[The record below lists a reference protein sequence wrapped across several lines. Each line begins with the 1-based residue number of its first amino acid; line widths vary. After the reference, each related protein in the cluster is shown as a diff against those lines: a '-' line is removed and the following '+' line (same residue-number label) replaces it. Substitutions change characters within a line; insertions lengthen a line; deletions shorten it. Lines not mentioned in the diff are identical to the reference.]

1 MKLKGAQLSNP
12 GSRVK
17 VLDMERTEIESYQ
30 MIVDEV
36 PATIKII
43 HDPAEFVPIYQ
54 MIFPEVEVATAA
66 FLDSIRENLI
76 SELKIEP
83 EEIMTAKELNQLK
96 EEFSEKALKLIRK
109 QIPNLSE
116 TDQKALVGIL
126 IHNSLGLGKMEI
138 LLQDKNLEEIVI
150 NDSKTPVWV
159 YHISLGWLKTNISI
173 PSETEIYNYCAA
185 IGRRVGTQITNL
197 NPLMDAYLT
206 SGDRANA
213 TLFPISSSGNT
224 LTIRKFARRPWT
236 ITDFIESGTLSLDV
250 AAFLWLAIQYELN
263 IVVAGG
269 TASGKTSL
277 LNALTCFI
285 PPNHRIISIEDT
297 REIQLPKYLHWVP
310 LTTRPP
316 NPEGMGE
323 VTMLQ
328 LMINALRMRPDRII
342 VGEIRRGKEAQVLF
356 EAINTGH
363 SVYSTLHANTAD
375 ETFRRLVN
383 PPIDIP
389 VALLGS
395 LQMIVVMHRD
405 RRRGIRRVLEVAEL
419 IPTAGVKQIGIE
431 LNVVFRWIA
440 SEDVITELTRSYRV
454 INDIKLYAGMSDD
467 DIKSDMDDKK
477 KVLKWLV
484 KNSVKDLHEV
494 GRLVSEYYRN
504 REELIKTIEKDLT
517 GFEEQPKKT
526 IARHKLKSLALKR
539 SNLGKK

>member
-1 MKLKGAQLSNP
+1 MK
-12 GSRVK
+12 
-17 VLDMERTEIESYQ
+17 EETIESYELL
-30 MIVDEV
+30 VDDV
-36 PATIKII
+36 PATVKIM
-43 HDPAEFVPIYQ
+43 HDPSEFVPIYNL
-54 MIFPEVEVATAA
+54 IFPEVETATKAA
-66 FLDSIRENLI
+66 LDSIREMLI
-76 SELKIEP
+76 TELKIEP
-83 EEIMTAKELNQLK
+83 EEIMSAKELKQLK
-96 EEFSEKALKLIRK
+96 DEFAEKALKLLK
-109 QIPNLSE
+109 KEIPNLSE
-116 TDQKALVGIL
+116 KNQKTLVGIL
-126 IHNSLGLGKMEI
+126 IHNSLGLGPLEI
-138 LLQDKNLEEIVI
+138 FLQDKNLEEIVI

-159 YHISLGWLKTNISI
+159 YHLRLGWLKTNITI
-173 PSETEIYNYCAA
+173 PNETQIYNYASA

-206 SGDRANA
+206 TGDRANA

-236 ITDFIESGTLSLDV
+236 ITDFIETGTLSPDV

-297 REIQLPKYLHWVP
+297 REIQLPRYLHWIP

-328 LMINALRMRPDRII
+328 LMINALRMRPDRVI

-375 ETFRRLVN
+375 ETFRRLIN

-395 LQMIVVMHRD
+395 LQLIVVMHRD

-419 IPTAGVKQIGIE
+419 IPTAGVKQMGID
-431 LNVVFRWIA
+431 LNITFRWIA
-440 SEDVITELTRSYRV
+440 SEDLITELAKSYRA
-454 INDIKLYAGMSDD
+454 INDIKLYSGMSDD
-467 DIKSDMDDKK
+467 DIARDMADKK

-484 KNSVKDLHEV
+484 KNKVKDIHEV
-494 GRLVSEYYRN
+494 GRIVSEYYRN
-504 REELIKTIEKDLT
+504 REGLIKTISKELGEKET
-517 GFEEQPKKT
+517 ESKQPSKKPG
-526 IARHKLKSLALKR
+526 AR
-539 SNLGKK
+539 GKKLR

>member
-1 MKLKGAQLSNP
+1 MKKEEVIESYDLVVDNVPAT
-12 GSRVK
+12 VK
-17 VLDMERTEIESYQ
+17 VL
-30 MIVDEV
+30 
-36 PATIKII
+36 
-43 HDPAEFVPIYQ
+43 HDPLEFVPIYQ
-54 MIFPEVEVATAA
+54 LIFPELEIATRAA
-66 FLDSIRENLI
+66 LDSIREKLI
-76 SELKIEP
+76 TELSIEP
-83 EEIMTAKELNQLK
+83 EEILSAKELNELK
-96 EEFSEKALKLIRK
+96 AEFAEKALKLVK
-109 QIPNLSE
+109 KDLPSLSE
-116 TDQKALVGIL
+116 KNQKILVGIL
-126 IHNSLGLGKMEI
+126 IQNSLGLGPMEI

-150 NDSKTPVWV
+150 NDSKTPIWV
-159 YHISLGWLKTNISI
+159 YHLRLGWLKTNITI
-173 PSETEIYNYCAA
+173 PSETQIYNYSAA

-206 SGDRANA
+206 TGDRANA
-213 TLFPISSSGNT
+213 TLFPISSGGNT

-285 PPNHRIISIEDT
+285 QPNQRIISIEDT

-310 LTTRPP
+310 MTTRPP

-375 ETFRRLVN
+375 ETFRRLIN

-419 IPTAGVKQIGIE
+419 IPTAGVKQMGIE
-431 LNVVFRWIA
+431 LNVIFRWIA
-440 SEDVITELTRSYRV
+440 SDDTIVELAKSYRV
-454 INDIKLYAGMSDD
+454 INDIKLYSGMSDD
-467 DIKSDMDDKK
+467 DIKRDVDDKK

-484 KNSVKDLHEV
+484 KNKVKDLHEV
-494 GRLVSEYYRN
+494 GRVVSEYYKN
-504 REELIKTIEKDLT
+504 REELIKTIETEIT
-517 GFEEQPKKT
+517 GSSRSQQPK
-526 IARHKLKSLALKR
+526 ASRQQHKPKAKR
-539 SNLGKK
+539 K

>member
-1 MKLKGAQLSNP
+1 M
-12 GSRVK
+12 
-17 VLDMERTEIESYQ
+17 MEKPEIIESYELV
-30 MIVDEV
+30 VDEV
-36 PATIKII
+36 PATIKIM
-43 HDPAEFVPIYQ
+43 HDRAEFVPIYQ
-54 MIFPEVEVATAA
+54 LIFPRVETATTAV
-66 FLDSIRENLI
+66 LDSIREDLI

-83 EEIMTAKELNQLK
+83 EEIMSAKEMKELK
-96 EEFSEKALKLIRK
+96 EEFAQKALRLLKK
-109 QIPNLSE
+109 QVTNLSE
-116 TDQKALVGIL
+116 RDQKTLIGIL
-126 IHNSLGLGKMEI
+126 LHNSLGLGKMEI
-138 LLQDKNLEEIVI
+138 LLQDQNLEEIVI
-150 NDSKTPVWV
+150 NDSKSPVWV
-159 YHISLGWLKTNISI
+159 YHIRLGWLKTNITI
-173 PSETEIYNYCAA
+173 GTETDIYNYAAA

-206 SGDRANA
+206 TGDRANA

-236 ITDFIESGTLSLDV
+236 ITDFIETGTLSLDV
-250 AAFLWLAIQYELN
+250 AVFLWLAIQYELN
-263 IVVAGG
+263 IVVSGG

-277 LNALTCFI
+277 LNALSCFI

-328 LMINALRMRPDRII
+328 LMINALRMRPDRVI

-356 EAINTGH
+356 EAVNTGH

-395 LQMIVVMHRD
+395 LQLIVVMHRD
-405 RRRGIRRVLEVAEL
+405 RRKGIRRILEIAEL
-419 IPTAGVKQIGIE
+419 IPTAGVKQMGIE
-431 LNVVFRWIA
+431 LNVIFRWIA
-440 SEDVITELTRSYRV
+440 SEDAITELSKSFRA
-454 INDIKLYAGMSDD
+454 INDIKLYSGMDD
-467 DIKSDMDDKK
+467 NDVKRDLEDKK

-484 KNSVKDLHEV
+484 NNKVKDIHEV
-494 GRLVSEYYRN
+494 GRIVSEYYRN
-504 REELIKTIEKDLT
+504 REELIKIVEKETDM
-517 GFEEQPKKT
+517 FSKRVPAKRKDAEAAPKNEGAKP
-526 IARHKLKSLALKR
+526 AFRSKSKPGRKR
-539 SNLGKK
+539 K

>member
-1 MKLKGAQLSNP
+1 MTKQDIVETYELS
-12 GSRVK
+12 VDD
-17 VLDMERTEIESYQ
+17 VL
-30 MIVDEV
+30 
-36 PATIKII
+36 ATINIM
-43 HDPAEFVPIYQ
+43 HDSGEFVPVYQ
-54 MIFPEVEVATAA
+54 LVFPEIEIATSAV
-66 FLDSIRENLI
+66 LDSIREELI
-76 SELKIEP
+76 NELKIEP
-83 EEIMTAKELNQLK
+83 EEIMSAKECKELK
-96 EEFSEKALKLIRK
+96 EEFAQKAMKILRKELPSLSEK
-109 QIPNLSE
+109 
-116 TDQKALVGIL
+116 DQKTLVGIL

-138 LLQDKNLEEIVI
+138 LLQDKNLEEIVV
-150 NDSKTPVWV
+150 NDSKTPMWV
-159 YHISLGWLKTNISI
+159 YHIRLGWLKTNITI
-173 PSETEIYNYCAA
+173 PTETDIYNYAAA

-236 ITDFIESGTLSLDV
+236 ITDFIESGTLNLDV

-263 IVVAGG
+263 VVVAGG

-297 REIQLPKYLHWVP
+297 REIQLPRYLHWVP
-310 LTTRPP
+310 MTTRPP

-356 EAINTGH
+356 EAVNTGH

-395 LQMIVVMHRD
+395 LQLIAVMHRD

-419 IPTAGVKQIGIE
+419 IPTAGVRQMGIE
-431 LNVVFRWIA
+431 LNVIFRWLA
-440 SEDVITELTRSYRV
+440 ADDTITELSKSYRA
-454 INDIKLYAGMSDD
+454 ISDIKLYSGMDDD
-467 DIKSDMDDKK
+467 DIKKDIEDKK
-477 KVLKWLV
+477 KVLQWLV
-484 KNSVKDLHEV
+484 LNKVKDIHEV
-494 GRLVSEYYRN
+494 GKIVSEYYRN
-504 REELIKTIEKDLT
+504 RDDLIKTVEREIKGGAAKKEDAEATEASK
-517 GFEEQPKKT
+517 EQKARPKAHK
-526 IARHKLKSLALKR
+526 ARHAKKHKR
-539 SNLGKK
+539 

>member
-1 MKLKGAQLSNP
+1 
-12 GSRVK
+12 
-17 VLDMERTEIESYQ
+17 MEKQMIESYE
-30 MIVDEV
+30 MVVDNV

-43 HDPAEFVPIYQ
+43 HMSTEFVPIYEL
-54 MIFPEVEVATAA
+54 IFPQVEIATRAV
-66 FLDSIRENLI
+66 LDSIREDLI
-76 SELKIEP
+76 NELKIEP
-83 EEIMTAKELNQLK
+83 EEIMSAKELQQLK
-96 EEFSEKALKLIRK
+96 DEFAQKALDLLRK
-109 QIPNLSE
+109 QVPNLSE
-116 TDQKALVGIL
+116 RDMKTLVGIL

-138 LLQDKNLEEIVI
+138 LLHDQNLEEVVI
-150 NDSKTPVWV
+150 NDCKTPVWV
-159 YHISLGWLKTNISI
+159 YHIRLGWLKTNIMI
-173 PSETEIYNYCAA
+173 PTETDIYNYAAA

-213 TLFPISSSGNT
+213 TLFPISSAGNT

-236 ITDFIESGTLSLDV
+236 ITDFIESGTLNLDV

-285 PPNHRIISIEDT
+285 PPNQRIISIEDT

-310 LTTRPP
+310 LTTRPA

-356 EAINTGH
+356 EAVNTGH

-389 VALLGS
+389 AALLGS

-431 LNVVFRWIA
+431 LNVIFRWIA
-440 SEDVITELTRSYRV
+440 SDDSIAELAKSYRA
-454 INDIKLYAGMSDD
+454 ISDIKLYAGMGDD
-467 DIKSDMDDKK
+467 DIKRDLEDKK
-477 KVLKWLV
+477 KVLRWLL
-484 KNSVKDLHEV
+484 KNNVKDIHEV
-494 GRLVSEYYRN
+494 GRIVSEYYRN
-504 REELIKTIEKDLT
+504 REELIRSIEKDVAKPSRK
-517 GFEEQPKKT
+517 PKETAKVPAT
-526 IARHKLKSLALKR
+526 PAKKP
-539 SNLGKK
+539 GKKPKFRKPSRSR

>member
-1 MKLKGAQLSNP
+1 MARQD
-12 GSRVK
+12 V
-17 VLDMERTEIESYQ
+17 IESYE
-30 MIVDEV
+30 IEVDEV
-36 PATIKII
+36 IATVKIM

-54 MIFPEVEVATAA
+54 LIFPEIEVATSAL
-66 FLDSIRENLI
+66 LDSIREDLI
-76 SELKIEP
+76 TELKIEP
-83 EEIMTAKELNQLK
+83 EEIMSAKEFNELK
-96 EEFSEKALKLIRK
+96 DEFRQKAVRILRK
-109 QIPNLSE
+109 EITNLSE
-116 TDQKALVGIL
+116 KDQKTLVGIL
-126 IHNSLGLGKMEI
+126 LHNSLGLGKMEI
-138 LLQDKNLEEIVI
+138 LLQDKNLEEIVV
-150 NDSKTPVWV
+150 NDSKSPIWV
-159 YHISLGWLKTNISI
+159 YHIRLGWLKTNITI
-173 PSETEIYNYCAA
+173 PTETDIYNYAAA

-206 SGDRANA
+206 TGDRANA

-236 ITDFIESGTLSLDV
+236 ITDFIESGTLSMEV

-263 IVVAGG
+263 IVVSGG

-310 LTTRPP
+310 MTTRPP

-356 EAINTGH
+356 EAVNTGH

-395 LQMIVVMHRD
+395 LQLIAVMHRD
-405 RRRGIRRVLEVAEL
+405 RRKGIRRILEVAEL
-419 IPTAGVKQIGIE
+419 IPTAGVKQMGIE
-431 LNVVFRWIA
+431 LNVIFRWLA
-440 SEDVITELTRSYRV
+440 ADDTITELSKSYRA
-454 INDIKLYAGMSDD
+454 ISDIKLYSGMSDED
-467 DIKSDMDDKK
+467 VKRDMEDKK
-477 KVLKWLV
+477 KVLQWLV
-484 KNSVKDLHEV
+484 LNKVKDIHEV
-494 GRLVSEYYRN
+494 GRIVSEYYRN
-504 REELIKTIEKDLT
+504 RDELIKTVEREIGKGEKKP
-517 GFEEQPKKT
+517 GKEKPAQKARKK
-526 IARHKLKSLALKR
+526 
-539 SNLGKK
+539 

>member
-1 MKLKGAQLSNP
+1 
-12 GSRVK
+12 
-17 VLDMERTEIESYQ
+17 MEKPEIIESYELV
-30 MIVDEV
+30 VDDV
-36 PATIKII
+36 PATIKIM
-43 HDPAEFVPIYQ
+43 HDRAEFVPIYQ
-54 MIFPEVEVATAA
+54 LIFPGVETATTAV
-66 FLDSIRENLI
+66 LDSIREDII

-83 EEIMTAKELNQLK
+83 EEIMSAKELKDLK
-96 EEFSEKALKLIRK
+96 EEFARKALRLLKK
-109 QIPNLSE
+109 QVTSLSE
-116 TDQKALVGIL
+116 RDQKTLIGIL
-126 IHNSLGLGKMEI
+126 LHNSLGLGKMEI
-138 LLQDKNLEEIVI
+138 LLHDQNLEEIVI
-150 NDSKTPVWV
+150 NDSKSPVWV
-159 YHISLGWLKTNISI
+159 YHIRLGWLKTNITI
-173 PSETEIYNYCAA
+173 GTETDIYNYAAA

-206 SGDRANA
+206 TGDRANA

-236 ITDFIESGTLSLDV
+236 ITDFIETGTVSMDV

-263 IVVAGG
+263 IVVSGG

-285 PPNHRIISIEDT
+285 PPNQRIISIEDT

-328 LMINALRMRPDRII
+328 LMINALRMRPDRVI

-356 EAINTGH
+356 EAVNTGH

-395 LQMIVVMHRD
+395 LQLIVVMHRD
-405 RRRGIRRVLEVAEL
+405 RRKGIRRVLEIAEL
-419 IPTAGVKQIGIE
+419 IPTAGVRQMGIE
-431 LNVVFRWIA
+431 LNVIFRWIA
-440 SEDVITELTRSYRV
+440 SEDAITELSKSFRA
-454 INDIKLYAGMSDD
+454 INDIKLYSGMDD
-467 DIKSDMDDKK
+467 NDVKKDLEDKK

-484 KNSVKDLHEV
+484 NNKVKDIHEV
-494 GRLVSEYYRN
+494 GRIVSEYYRN
-504 REELIKTIEKDLT
+504 REELIKIVDKEAEETASKRVPEKI
-517 GFEEQPKKT
+517 KKQKT
-526 IARHKLKSLALKR
+526 KPGRKR
-539 SNLGKK
+539 K

>member
-1 MKLKGAQLSNP
+1 
-12 GSRVK
+12 
-17 VLDMERTEIESYQ
+17 MEKKDLIESYELV
-30 MIVDEV
+30 VDDV
-36 PATIKII
+36 PATIKIVL
-43 HDPAEFVPIYQ
+43 DKSEFVPIYE
-54 MIFPEVEVATAA
+54 MIFPEIEKPTMAA
-66 FLDSIRENLI
+66 LDYIRERLI
-76 SELKIEP
+76 SELSIEP
-83 EEIMTAKELNQLK
+83 EEILNTKELEQLK
-96 EEFSEKALKLIRK
+96 KEFAEKALKLIK
-109 QIPNLSE
+109 KEIPNLSE
-116 TDQKALVGIL
+116 RNQRILVGIL
-126 IHNSLGLGKMEI
+126 LHNSLGLGPLEI

-150 NDSKTPVWV
+150 NNSKSPIWV
-159 YHISLGWLKTNISI
+159 YHLRLGWLKTNIII
-173 PSETEIYNYCAA
+173 PSETSIYNYASA

-197 NPLMDAYLT
+197 SPLMDAYLT

-213 TLFPISSSGNT
+213 TLFPISSEGNT

-236 ITDFIESGTLSLDV
+236 ITDFVESGTLSLDV

-263 IVVAGG
+263 VVVAGG

-375 ETFRRLVN
+375 ETFRRLIN

-395 LQMIVVMHRD
+395 LQLIVVMHRD

-419 IPTAGVKQIGIE
+419 IPTAGLKQLGIE
-431 LNVVFRWIA
+431 LNLIFRWIA
-440 SEDVITELTRSYRV
+440 SEDMITELAKSYRA
-454 INDIKLYAGMSDD
+454 ISDIKLYSGMSDE
-467 DIKSDMDDKK
+467 DIKRDMEDKK

-484 KNSVKDLHEV
+484 KNKVKDIHEV
-494 GRLVSEYYRN
+494 GRIVSEYYRN
-504 REELIKTIEKDLT
+504 KEELMKTVERDIGEDTKT
-517 GFEEQPKKT
+517 GKKLPLSGKRTGKLFPKKS
-526 IARHKLKSLALKR
+526 KD
-539 SNLGKK
+539 